1 MHFDYNLIVW
11 FKIHYDM
18 CKKHF
23 LIGKCENMDKPQNL
37 PLLYVICLVCTIHTF
52 MCQISLLGDR
62 WQRMWFNE
70 GGFVIQT
77 ESMVSSLWQWI
88 IYFGKQTSDC
98 VMLTNSEDMNVLFCN
113 CLCVIDSKY
122 CLVEVAV
129 EHWDLAEELIMRMS

>member
-11 FKIHYDM
+11 FKIHYDV
-18 CKKHF
+18 CKKVVSVK
-23 LIGKCENMDKPQNL
+23 IWINL
-37 PLLYVICLVCTIHTF
+37 KIYPSF
-52 MCQISLLGDR
+52 MSYAWCAPYTHLWSQCQISLLGDR
-62 WQRMWFNE
+62 WQWMWFNE